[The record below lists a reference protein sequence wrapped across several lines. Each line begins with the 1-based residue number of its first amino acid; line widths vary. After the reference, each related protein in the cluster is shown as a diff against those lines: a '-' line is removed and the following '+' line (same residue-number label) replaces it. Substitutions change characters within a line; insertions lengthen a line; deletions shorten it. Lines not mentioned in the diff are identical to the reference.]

1 MSGKKLQVGD
11 ESFIYPIQG
20 SDEWG
25 EEAGANGW
33 AGKVTEV
40 LASLFGPHDILPTES
55 PLVNGGSGNINGLK
69 FDTAA
74 VKQVTVQAVIKRTY
88 ADATPTEAEAVVMEG
103 AYNGSD
109 FLISAAY
116 TGDDTGVEIDV
127 DPTGQF
133 TYTAE
138 DKLNTDSL
146 TIKFSA
152 KALTNA

>member
-40 LASLFGPHDILPTES
+40 LASLFGPHDILPTEAILS
-55 PLVNGGSGNINGLK
+55 STSGNIPGLK

-74 VKQVTVQAVIKRTY
+74 VKQVTIQAVIKRTY
-88 ADATPTEAEAVVMEG
+88 ADATPTEAESLIIQG

-109 FLISAAY
+109 FLISATY

-127 DPTGQF
+127 TSIGQF

-138 DKLNTDSL
+138 SKLNTDSL

>member
-11 ESFIYPIQG
+11 EDFIYPIQG

-55 PLVNGGSGNINGLK
+55 PLINGGSGNINGLK

-74 VKQVTVQAVIKRTY
+74 VKQVTVAAVVKRVY
-88 ADATPTEAEAVVMEG
+88 ADATPTEAESIVIQG

-109 FLISAAY
+109 FIISAAY
-116 TGDDTGVEIDV
+116 SGDDTGVEVDV
-127 DPTGQF
+127 DSTGQF